1 MGSKGSAPRAK
12 QHQGQGRQSQGRPG
26 QGRPSQSQGQSPGQS
41 QSRQPEETLDLG
53 EGKSGLWG
61 ALAGLIVAALIAV
74 PLSAAFGFAT
84 HPTSQQL
91 FAGRLEEATR
101 GGYVTFWW
109 IVTLLL
115 AGLPFLVGFGVAK
128 LSVRALAIVG
138 GIVVLFVIAILVLGQ
153 LFVF

>member
-12 QHQGQGRQSQGRPG
+12 SRQGRGGGQGQGRPDQAQANQARSA
-26 QGRPSQSQGQSPGQS
+26 
-41 QSRQPEETLDLG
+41 QPEEALDITHG
-53 EGKSGLWG
+53 RSGMWG

-74 PLSAAFGFAT
+74 PLSAAFAFAT

-91 FAGRLEEATR
+91 FGGRLEGASP
-101 GGYVTFWW
+101 GGYVAFWW

-115 AGLPFLVGFGVAK
+115 AGLPFLVGFGVAR
-128 LSVRALAIVG
+128 LSVRSLTIVG
-138 GIVVLFVIAILVLGQ
+138 AIIVLFLIAILVLGQ

>member
-12 QHQGQGRQSQGRPG
+12 SRQGRGGGQGQGRGRPD
-26 QGRPSQSQGQSPGQS
+26 QAQANQARSAQAEEALDITHGR
-41 QSRQPEETLDLG
+41 
-53 EGKSGLWG
+53 SGMWG

-74 PLSAAFGFAT
+74 PLSAAFAFAT

-91 FAGRLEEATR
+91 FGGRLEGASP
-101 GGYVTFWW
+101 GGYVAFWW

-115 AGLPFLVGFGVAK
+115 AGLPFLVGFGVAR
-128 LSVRALAIVG
+128 LSVRSLTIVG
-138 GIVVLFVIAILVLGQ
+138 AIIVLFLIAILVLGQ

>member
-1 MGSKGSAPRAK
+1 MGSKGSAPRA
-12 QHQGQGRQSQGRPG
+12 RQNQARRNQERSSQGRPG
-26 QGRPSQSQGQSPGQS
+26 QSQSH
-41 QSRQPEETLDLG
+41 QPEETLNLG

-74 PLSAAFGFAT
+74 PLSAAFAFAT

-91 FAGRLEEATR
+91 FAGRLEEATQ
-101 GGYVTFWW
+101 GGYVAFWW

-115 AGLPFLVGFGVAK
+115 VGLPFLVGFGVAK